1 MVSGKFTSKMDNTRL
16 QENMSK
22 FIEEHP
28 KVKVEIKKAFKI
40 GKNISLVQLENS
52 QDKQKIKEQKS
63 KLKLLQ
69 ENRVYINNDFTKK
82 EREAQKQI
90 RLQAKREREAGKSVK
105 VGFNKLIIDGKQ
117 WKWDKTKER
126 LELKN

>member
-90 RLQAKREREAGKSVK
+90 RLQAKREREAGKYVK
-105 VGFNKLIIDGKQ
+105 VGFNKIIIDGK
-117 WKWDKTKER
+117 
-126 LELKN
+126 